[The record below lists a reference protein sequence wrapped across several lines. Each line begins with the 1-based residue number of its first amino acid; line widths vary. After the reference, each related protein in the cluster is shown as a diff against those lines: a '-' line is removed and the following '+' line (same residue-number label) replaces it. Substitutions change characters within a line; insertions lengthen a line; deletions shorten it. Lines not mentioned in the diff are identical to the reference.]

1 MHSLPIE
8 STSSPF
14 RLTTQ
19 SMTRRRPNLLVL
31 TPIYPWA
38 GYPPEG
44 IFVHRQIRNLV
55 RLGHRCR
62 VIVVRPAVPGLPP
75 SLAGLSWLRYHPR
88 WTTWPST
95 LDGVPVDVLFYPQ
108 RRGRRGDVVPAIG
121 NTVID
126 FIERH
131 PEHQDTEVI
140 YAHWLWTGGAA
151 ALALRERFRWPVAAI
166 ARGSE
171 MNVWQS
177 IHPFCRSYVQRV
189 LLEADL
195 PMANCRFLAE
205 AGAALAPAA
214 ADRIRVAYNGCDAG
228 RFFPAPSR
236 ERARAA
242 VSFAPDRSYFV
253 CCATVL
259 ERKGMAELAAA
270 WRLFASRRPDWRL
283 VVVGPIVSKQLARQ
297 LRAAGPD
304 SVTLAGPARP
314 ERVLAYLQAADGYV
328 QPSLTEGIANA
339 TMEAMAVGVPVVS
352 ADAGG
357 QRELVHDGE
366 NGWLVPV
373 HDVRALA
380 DAMGALADD
389 PDQARALGARG
400 RETVLRRFDPLVH
413 AERLSEL
420 LTDLH
425 YGRVTRPDITSA
437 SFPGEA
443 RREA

>member
-1 MHSLPIE
+1 MHRSLSE

-14 RLTTQ
+14 RLTTS
-19 SMTRRRPNLLVL
+19 SMSRRRPNLLVL

-88 WTTWPST
+88 WMTWPSA

-108 RRGRRGDVVPAIG
+108 RRRRRGDVVPSIAS
-121 NTVID
+121 TVID
-126 FIERH
+126 YIERH

-151 ALALRERFRWPVAAI
+151 ALGLRERFGWPVAAI

-189 LLEADL
+189 LLEVDL
-195 PMANCRFLAE
+195 PMANCRFLAA
-205 AGAALAPAA
+205 AGAELAPAEA
-214 ADRIRVAYNGCDAG
+214 HRIRVAYNGCDATQ
-228 RFFPAPSR
+228 FFPAPSR

-283 VVVGPIVSKQLARQ
+283 VVVGPIVSKRLARQ

-357 QRELVHDGE
+357 QRELVRDGE
-366 NGWLVPV
+366 NGWLVPI

-380 DAMGALADD
+380 DAMGSLADD
-389 PDQARALGARG
+389 RVRARALGACG
-400 RETVLRRFDPLVH
+400 RETVLTQFDPLVH
-413 AERLSEL
+413 AERLSDL

-425 YGRVTRPDITSA
+425 LGRSAQPDISSA